1 MIDLAYIAW
10 KAELTW
16 LYTEMV

>member
-1 MIDLAYIAW
+1 LTPEAW

-16 LYTEMV
+16 LVDQ